1 MNMSLE
7 VIVLPVSNVDKAK
20 KFYQDKL
27 GFITD
32 MDVTPVPCM
41 RLVQL
46 TPPASNCSIH
56 IGQGITGMK
65 PGSLKGMI
73 LVVESAEG
81 ARKVLEAKALSW
93 GTRRKCLGESILRLQ
108 ILMGTLGHFRNRT
121 LVVKLQK
128 KIKKF

>member
-32 MDVTPVPCM
+32 MDVTPVPGM

-46 TPPASNCSIH
+46 TPPASKCSIH

-65 PGSLKGMI
+65 PGSLKDMI

-81 ARKVLEAKALSW
+81 ARKVLEAK
-93 GTRRKCLGESILRLQ
+93 G
-108 ILMGTLGHFRNRT
+108 
-121 LVVKLQK
+121 VKLGDTQEMPWGK
-128 KIKKF
+128 HIEVADPDGNTWTLQESYARSKTAKEN